1 MKLIDTMNGPVWVV
15 WAVVVLC
22 AAISLLLLSGHG
34 SWLIAGYN
42 TASKKEKEKYDE
54 KKLCRVMGCGMSLIA
69 LMTFVLAAGIHI
81 LPASFAGLYG
91 AVVLADCLVMIILCN
106 TVCKKKKGNE
116 NSHDK
121 A

>member
-15 WAVVVLC
+15 WAVGVLC

-54 KKLCRVMGCGMSLIA
+54 KKLCRVMGCGGLRHVSDSPDDLCA
-69 LMTFVLAAGIHI
+69 RSRNPHTSGQLRRSVRRGGSGR
-81 LPASFAGLYG
+81 LPRHDHSVQY
-91 AVVLADCLVMIILCN
+91 CLQEERKMNLP
-106 TVCKKKKGNE
+106 
-116 NSHDK
+116 
-121 A
+121 

>member
-15 WAVVVLC
+15 WAVGVLC

-69 LMTFVLAAGIHI
+69 LMTFVLAAGIRT

-91 AVVLADCLVMIILCN
+91 AVILADCLVMVVLCN
-106 TVCKKKKGNE
+106 TICKKKKGNE